1 MALTQTIQEHTQ
13 QLSADEVRQLGK
25 MLQQSK
31 LSREE
36 AVLLMEKVPLLS
48 GNRGMSHGIIARA
61 GKIVHDMIQI
71 DPNTPESLKNVETMR
86 RAGRY
91 LCTLNFGG
99 IPKEQRE
106 LEFANLD
113 PFMKDDQQYKALKNK
128 QLHRKLHITY
138 GLPSPESIY
147 SFPAGNR
154 SPRNTDER

>member
-25 MLQQSK
+25 ILQQPK

-36 AVLLMEKVPLLS
+36 AVLLMEKVPFLS
-48 GNRGMSHGIIARA
+48 GNRNLSHGIIARA

-71 DPNTPESLKNVETMR
+71 DPHTPDALKNIETMR

-113 PFMKDDQQYKALKNK
+113 PFMKEDARFQALKNK
-128 QLHRKLHITY
+128 QLYRKQKISYIPLPEDTY
-138 GLPSPESIY
+138 SILCRT
-147 SFPAGNR
+147 NR
-154 SPRNTDER
+154 SPKNADER